1 MILFLEMQKKNPTK
15 QTVMKHFVI
24 YCIKQIFTKMKI
36 LII

>member
-1 MILFLEMQKKNPTK
+1 
-15 QTVMKHFVI
+15 MKHFVI